1 MPAQHHTFA
10 MEFYEPYPLVG
21 PSVAGTETNR

>member
-1 MPAQHHTFA
+1 MPAQHHTFS

-21 PSVAGTETNR
+21 SGIAGTETNR